1 MRVRKHSL
9 QTEVPTHRRW
19 DDEGAQLKEPG
30 RAQVPARPC
39 QRLFDTGLIIYPSLG
54 LSFLIWKCGSEY
66 FHALAVL
73 WIITSI
79 IYVRIKV

>member
-1 MRVRKHSL
+1 MKGPSSRN
-9 QTEVPTHRRW
+9 E
-19 DDEGAQLKEPG
+19 
-30 RAQVPARPC
+30 ARPKSRRGHAP
-39 QRLFDTGLIIYPSLG
+39 RLFDLGLIIYPSLG

>member
-1 MRVRKHSL
+1 MRVRKGSL

-19 DDEGAQLKEPG
+19 DDEGAQLKERGHAP
-30 RAQVPARPC
+30 
-39 QRLFDTGLIIYPSLG
+39 RLFDPGLIIYPSLG

-79 IYVRIKV
+79 IDVRIKV